1 MLPGSDMDIKILS
14 QDLPDTE
21 DMHGEDGRE
30 EVGAILD
37 GLQALFSGFPS
48 DMKIRD
54 MNVIKG
60 RISLLMFF
68 VDALKIDIT
77 INKASDILKTFFIQ
91 QSIAALD
98 MAFGVPITK
107 KAILLG
113 KLLCTNFSILGSKA
127 GRLPSYAIELA
138 IIFVLN
144 TIPLFNTTQVS
155 ITNIILKM
163 LTTFMTLTT
172 QDIITICGKVSSK
185 KVYESIINKKRLD
198 SLSESECRVS
208 SAQF

>member
-21 DMHGEDGRE
+21 DMHGEIGRE

-37 GLQALFSGFPS
+37 GLQALFSGFPTE
-48 DMKIRD
+48 MKIRD
-54 MNVIKG
+54 LNVVKG
-60 RISLLMFF
+60 RISLLTFF
-68 VDALKIDIT
+68 VDELKIDIT
-77 INKASDILKTFFIQ
+77 VNKASDILKTLFIQ

-107 KAILLG
+107 KSILLG
-113 KLLCTNFSILGSKA
+113 KLLCTNFSIMGSKA

-144 TIPLFNTTQVS
+144 TIPLINTTQVS
-155 ITNIILKM
+155 ITNIIVNL
-163 LTTFMTLTT
+163 LTTFMTLTA
-172 QDIITICGKVSSK
+172 QDILTICGKVNPK
-185 KVYESIINKKRLD
+185 KVNESIINKKRLD
-198 SLSESECRVS
+198 SLSETECRIS
-208 SAQF
+208 SAQI